1 MCSLPRD
8 LDIQSQYANAKR
20 SHTVDMPFVFRY
32 YSCIECK
39 WRYRDLNG
47 RISRAKEFGLRLIG
61 TSVMEE
67 TLLLARSYDR
77 NCHSD
82 LVIIC
87 GEEYVRVANKR
98 GYSNMSFSNGMPL
111 CWTIVNQL
119 SVRMKSMEKSI
130 LVSNDGRM
138 LRCSSS
144 ASVRK
149 PYQDQCMRRKS

>member
-1 MCSLPRD
+1 MPRD

-20 SHTVDMPFVFRY
+20 SHTFDMPFMFRY

-39 WRYRDLNG
+39 WGYRDLNG
-47 RISRAKEFGLRLIG
+47 RILRAKEFGLRLIG

-67 TLLLARSYDR
+67 TLLLAQSYDR

-87 GEEYVRVANKR
+87 GEECARVANKR

-111 CWTIVNQL
+111 CWTIFNRL
-119 SVRMKSMEKSI
+119 SVQEKSMGKSI
-130 LVSNDGRM
+130 WLSDDGCM
-138 LRCSSS
+138 LRCSSLV
-144 ASVRK
+144 SVRK
-149 PYQDQCMRRKS
+149 LCQD